1 MLRKS
6 THSVNLSPFCKLSW
20 CLEACSI
27 ATSPRTKPG
36 DAQSKQVSSHGTH
49 AHQEEN
55 GSQAFSWRLCVWA
68 GSCPNSSLALHWHQI
83 ICLSVF
89 LPLLCLFFIKHSL
102 CKLLGE
108 TDDFSSVKLT
118 VVQFFLMQLYAKI
131 QFMNTLRV
139 SRTVAQ
145 TRRLTC
151 DMFSST
157 CNASA
162 INFSQ
167 AAIND

>member
-1 MLRKS
+1 M
-6 THSVNLSPFCKLSW
+6 
-20 CLEACSI
+20 
-27 ATSPRTKPG
+27 
-36 DAQSKQVSSHGTH
+36 
-49 AHQEEN
+49 
-55 GSQAFSWRLCVWA
+55 
-68 GSCPNSSLALHWHQI
+68 
-83 ICLSVF
+83 
-89 LPLLCLFFIKHSL
+89 KHSL

-145 TRRLTC
+145 IRRLTC